1 MIKVGLL
8 IVGLIPFPFY
18 KKLVQTTT
26 PLYSIEE
33 NKYIINKKVK
43 NIFKMSEKS
52 STEDL
57 SQIPMADE
65 EIDSDEHAERNNL
78 STSNSTPRSSNGLQ
92 SLNGLGH
99 DNLDLSPPTS
109 LLDHDLTQEEQEEKA
124 RLIAQVT

>member
-1 MIKVGLL
+1 
-8 IVGLIPFPFY
+8 
-18 KKLVQTTT
+18 
-26 PLYSIEE
+26 
-33 NKYIINKKVK
+33 
-43 NIFKMSEKS
+43 MSEKS